1 MATNILAH
9 INASTQGNLSPPSVI
24 PKHFVRMAKKY
35 THSDL
40 VLGEA
45 ASSRAKGVY
54 IDIHD
59 FCEGAQPTKPTA
71 KARRVYA
78 SFPKLY
84 CALSRLKT
92 RNSAL
97 HLQEIPN

>member
-9 INASTQGNLSPPSVI
+9 INASTQGNLSPPSAV
-24 PKHFVRMAKKY
+24 PKHFVCMAKKY

-45 ASSRAKGVY
+45 ASSGAKGVY

-59 FCEGAQPTKPTA
+59 FCEGAKATKP
-71 KARRVYA
+71 KLQMRRVYA
-78 SFPKLY
+78 SFSRLY
-84 CALSRLKT
+84 PTVSCLKT
-92 RNSAL
+92 RNGAL
-97 HLQEIPN
+97 HLREMLN

>member
-1 MATNILAH
+1 MNILAH

-24 PKHFVRMAKKY
+24 PKHFVRILFK
-35 THSDL
+35 
-40 VLGEA
+40 
-45 ASSRAKGVY
+45 
-54 IDIHD
+54 
-59 FCEGAQPTKPTA
+59 
-71 KARRVYA
+71 YA

-84 CALSRLKT
+84 CALSWFRT

>member
-9 INASTQGNLSPPSVI
+9 INASTQGNLSPPSAV
-24 PKHFVRMAKKY
+24 PKHFVCMAKKY

-40 VLGEA
+40 VLGEV
-45 ASSRAKGVY
+45 ASFRAKGVY

-78 SFPKLY
+78 SFSKLY
-84 CALSRLKT
+84 CALSWFRT

-97 HLQEIPN
+97 HLQETPS